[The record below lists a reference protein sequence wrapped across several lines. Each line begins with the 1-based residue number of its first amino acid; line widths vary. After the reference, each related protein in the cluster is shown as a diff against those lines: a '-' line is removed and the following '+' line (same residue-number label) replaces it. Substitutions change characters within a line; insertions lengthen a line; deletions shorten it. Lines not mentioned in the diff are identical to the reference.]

1 MQALC
6 RLIKWLAKHI
16 VIKSRNLNDDK
27 DAKSVTGIEIGIK
40 GSFP

>member
-27 DAKSVTGIEIGIK
+27 DAKPVTRIEIGVH
-40 GSFP
+40 GDF